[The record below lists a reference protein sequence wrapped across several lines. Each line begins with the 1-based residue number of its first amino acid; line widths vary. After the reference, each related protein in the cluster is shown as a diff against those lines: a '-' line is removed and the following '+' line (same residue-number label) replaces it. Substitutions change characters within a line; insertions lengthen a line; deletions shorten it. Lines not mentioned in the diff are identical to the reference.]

1 MSLIIH
7 LGFLK
12 LFTYIF
18 FKFFAFFRFNMPSQK
33 SDNTFIDDKKA
44 ILIRLRNKAI
54 CLTKKFFQIVIKITN
69 FYN

>member
-1 MSLIIH
+1 
-7 LGFLK
+7 
-12 LFTYIF
+12 
-18 FKFFAFFRFNMPSQK
+18 MPSQK